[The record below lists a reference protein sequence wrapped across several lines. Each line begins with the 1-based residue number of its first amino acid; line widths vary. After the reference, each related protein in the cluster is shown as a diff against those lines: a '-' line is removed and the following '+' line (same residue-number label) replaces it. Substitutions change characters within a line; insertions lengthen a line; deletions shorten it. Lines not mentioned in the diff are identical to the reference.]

1 VNRLLLAPLLLAALA
16 AGCGEGDAGRSAN
29 AASPAAAQ
37 PVVGPVLTLPKL
49 TGRVVDQADILSAPA
64 ESALGARL
72 AALEAKTSDQLVV
85 VTVPGLGNETIE
97 DFGRRLGNGWGLGD
111 EALDNGILLI
121 VAPRERMTRIAVG
134 NGLEG
139 LMTDGRARQIV
150 EAMVLRFKARDFDG
164 GVKTGVEEI
173 ARTLEGE
180 TRRPMPLQVP
190 ETA

>member
-1 VNRLLLAPLLLAALA
+1 MNRFLLAPLLLAALA
-16 AGCGEGDAGRSAN
+16 AGCGEGEAGRSAD

-37 PVVGPVLTLPKL
+37 SIVGPQLTLPKL
-49 TGRVVDQADILSAPA
+49 TGRVVDQANILSAPA
-64 ESALGARL
+64 ESALSARL

-111 EALDNGILLI
+111 QALDNGVLLI

-134 NGLEG
+134 SGLEG
-139 LMTDGRARQIV
+139 LLTDGRAKKIV

-164 GVKTGVEEI
+164 GVTTGVDQI
-173 ARTLEGE
+173 VGTLEGE